1 MGHFILATFLAALLA
16 YLLGSCNSAILFS
29 KLIKGQDIRELGS
42 HNAGLTNT
50 LRCFGKGMA
59 GLVLAGDLLKGVAAV
74 LLARLMCSLMG
85 AGLPFPSGDDTTYI
99 GYIAGIFAIL
109 GHVRP
114 LYYGFRGGKG
124 VLVGVSIFLVVEP
137 VVFAVLI
144 GIFSLVLW
152 RSKYVSL
159 GSIIATCFCPVVT
172 CLLHLFVYHTS
183 VIHTV
188 LYVVL
193 SAIMSAQ
200 IIFMHRSNMERLR
213 SGTENRFS
221 FRSKKA

>member
-85 AGLPFPSGDDTTYI
+85 AGLPFPSGLTPPI
-99 GYIAGIFAIL
+99 
-109 GHVRP
+109 
-114 LYYGFRGGKG
+114 
-124 VLVGVSIFLVVEP
+124 S
-137 VVFAVLI
+137 
-144 GIFSLVLW
+144 
-152 RSKYVSL
+152 
-159 GSIIATCFCPVVT
+159 ATLPASSPFWGMCAPCIT
-172 CLLHLFVYHTS
+172 
-183 VIHTV
+183 
-188 LYVVL
+188 
-193 SAIMSAQ
+193 A
-200 IIFMHRSNMERLR
+200 
-213 SGTENRFS
+213 SGAARAFW
-221 FRSKKA
+221 

>member
-1 MGHFILATFLAALLA
+1 
-16 YLLGSCNSAILFS
+16 
-29 KLIKGQDIRELGS
+29 
-42 HNAGLTNT
+42 
-50 LRCFGKGMA
+50 
-59 GLVLAGDLLKGVAAV
+59 
-74 LLARLMCSLMG
+74 MG
-85 AGLPFPSGDDTTYI
+85 AGLPFPSGADTTYI

-124 VLVGVSIFLVVEP
+124 VLVGVSIFLVVDP

-159 GSIIATCFCPVVT
+159 GSIIATSFCPVVT

-200 IIFMHRSNMERLR
+200 VIFMHRSNIERLR
-213 SGTENRFS
+213 NGTENRFS